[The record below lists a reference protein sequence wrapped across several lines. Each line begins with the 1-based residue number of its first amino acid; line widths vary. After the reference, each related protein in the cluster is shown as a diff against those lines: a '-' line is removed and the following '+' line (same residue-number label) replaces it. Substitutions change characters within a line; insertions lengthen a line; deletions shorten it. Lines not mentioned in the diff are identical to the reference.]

1 MAHLPLGNN
10 LTDSDVVII
19 NRFVW
24 NVISHDVRII
34 DPIPCLPILITMIHY
49 YISTFYIFLARAIN
63 YRMHLHLA

>member
-10 LTDSDVVII
+10 LTASDVVII

-34 DPIPCLPILITMIHY
+34 DHNSLPTY
-49 YISTFYIFLARAIN
+49 FNNDDS
-63 YRMHLHLA
+63 